1 MIVPGMGAATRT
13 LLLQWPQLIEH
24 VPEIQNCFQGTLN
37 VHLSLPVLI
46 INPERSVPPF
56 EWEPNHTE
64 GFGFVRIRFECPIN
78 AEPVPGWVY
87 LAQHSQHRYNLHSL
101 EVITTLIPGLRNR
114 ANIAGQYPQCKVHFS
129 SAAGV
134 II

>member
-1 MIVPGMGAATRT
+1 MPITLPPIDGMIVPGMGAATRT

-78 AEPVPGWVY
+78 AEPVPGWVN
-87 LAQHSQHRYNLHSL
+87 QPSTRST
-101 EVITTLIPGLRNR
+101 VITCTALNNHD
-114 ANIAGQYPQCKVHFS
+114 ANTRSEEPSEHRRPISPM
-129 SAAGV
+129 
-134 II
+134 